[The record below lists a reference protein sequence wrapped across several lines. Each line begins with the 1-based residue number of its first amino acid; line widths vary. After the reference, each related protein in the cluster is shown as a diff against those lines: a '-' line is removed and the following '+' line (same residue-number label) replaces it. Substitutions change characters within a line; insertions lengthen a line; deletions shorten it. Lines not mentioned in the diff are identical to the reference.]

1 MRRLSPVWALT
12 CALVWWVLAAPRTDA
27 WVAGAIAVVLGVA
40 IHTALGGRRDTGIRP
55 VALPAFVPFFLWQSV
70 RGGLDVARRAFTP
83 SLPLAPGFIDYRVGL
98 PEGPARVFFVNCISL
113 LPGTF
118 SADLQGRMLRVHL
131 LADDG
136 SGQERL
142 VDLEARVGRLFGAS
156 FSEDP
161 AASED
166 PPPSEAPPEPDDG

>member
-1 MRRLSPVWALT
+1 
-12 CALVWWVLAAPRTDA
+12 
-27 WVAGAIAVVLGVA
+27 
-40 IHTALGGRRDTGIRP
+40 
-55 VALPAFVPFFLWQSV
+55 
-70 RGGLDVARRAFTP
+70 
-83 SLPLAPGFIDYRVGL
+83 
-98 PEGPARVFFVNCISL
+98 
-113 LPGTF
+113 
-118 SADLQGRMLRVHL
+118 MLRVHL